1 MRIAFGNDHRGT
13 HLRES
18 ILEYLEQH
26 DHQVIDVG
34 APTRTPVDYPDV
46 AARVGRLVASGQA
59 DRGILICGTGLGMC
73 IAANKVHGVRA
84 VPCHDDLTAEL
95 SRTHNDAN
103 VLCLSGDMIG
113 QRLMERILDIWLTT
127 PFQGG
132 RHERRLRKIAELE
145 REAEHLSGGATEQP
159 QSSDDQ

>member
-1 MRIAFGNDHRGT
+1 MRVAFGNDHRGS
-13 HLRES
+13 HLRETA
-18 ILEYLEQH
+18 LEYLKEH
-26 DHQVIDVG
+26 DYEVIDVG
-34 APTRTPVDYPDV
+34 TPSRDPVDYPDV
-46 AARVGRLVASGQA
+46 AARVGHLVAEGQA

-73 IAANKVHGVRA
+73 IAANKIPGIRA

-103 VLCLSGDMIG
+103 VLCLPGDMIG
-113 QRLMERILDIWLTT
+113 QRLMKRILDIWLTT

-145 REAEHLSGGATEQP
+145 REVKQMADNGTSEQ
-159 QSSDDQ
+159 QSPGNC